1 MATVVI
7 LSNTPP
13 APVVSAP
20 ATVNAAQ
27 AEMERRRRRSYRR
40 R

>member
-13 APVVSAP
+13 APAVSAP
-20 ATVNAAQ
+20 VNAAQ
-27 AEMERRRRRSYRR
+27 AEMERRRRSKRR
-40 R
+40 